1 MIVQL
6 CAQFWD
12 KFPNGTFDH
21 EGEQCKM
28 LRMEDL
34 ADINLHEHSKR
45 GAHIKKNYSDLWTF
59 VHVDAKYMNF
69 LELTDKYNEITE
81 LDSFRLNDKHL
92 QLVHEEYEAYQSQ
105 ITTFVTRFQPA
116 RFIPRAF
123 GNACQLIIVNGPVAE
138 APILLPELDY
148 KHADMFKLCTDF
160 QLFGHTIGLIK
171 ETREKLLTDRVI
183 SDFKYKY

>member
-1 MIVQL
+1 LHKEGEEVGDPDPDFDVPDDITEDLAFKHASREEMIVQL

-92 QLVHEEYEAYQSQ
+92 
-105 ITTFVTRFQPA
+105 
-116 RFIPRAF
+116 
-123 GNACQLIIVNGPVAE
+123 
-138 APILLPELDY
+138 
-148 KHADMFKLCTDF
+148 
-160 QLFGHTIGLIK
+160 
-171 ETREKLLTDRVI
+171 
-183 SDFKYKY
+183 